1 MKKNY
6 FCMRKR
12 ILWFLTTVILCGTTA
27 VALSSCFDIYDNP
40 AAQTPLGDKIVGKWY
55 AETPK
60 QVTLGTGKN
69 AVECAKVVLVG
80 SFDEGGEGFWS
91 LILVDKQNRAIQ
103 PVGKDGEEHPYW
115 ANCKYSVTG
124 NTVNMELTANYLPT
138 SQMEWT
144 FNYNGTCLQTKYKDR
159 IIDLH
164 PITTGEDAMFQEW
177 MQQLGFGADA
187 DNYNINDKDITAE
200 NWRQT
205 EAIYIYDGVGADVTD
220 EKGRTGYTTVNLP
233 WYQGDKET
241 NLPEG
246 FCDDITPEMGWEWV
260 LNRCGSRSIV
270 SNNFFAVYNKYTGIL
285 RFFYYMPQSTNTG
298 NDHVWQ
304 VSMTDNL
311 ATHTTIP
318 YGVPNDRTITNK
330 AAITQDASGTFMD
343 YVTPWVD
350 YLSDDGLIVP
360 NAGWWAFDVDLS
372 LTRPETINEGD
383 NIKLQMRSWNT
394 QHTSLYSTVLANIDG
409 GMKGSFEG
417 QTKTP
422 LIASSSKGL
431 FGRVGDLV
439 KLGTK
444 VKDAVTNLYSGNVVG
459 AIKGGADLA
468 MTGSSLASGK
478 TKASGGATSGTF
490 DGTFDGTINMM
501 MNGTINTDG
510 VIKGSAPTVGVA
522 SPTFYLKDFDTKNS
536 LLGQGVWNIKATP
549 KVYYMSKPIS
559 SYFKEFYKDDEPY
572 WTESRAGKDWLA
584 DISRW
589 MFFDPSSVEVE
600 LSPKVFPESEIEWMQ
615 VDAIAGARKEIERTG
630 TDPARIAL
638 GLSPLTESVKEEIA
652 SAHYGPE
659 AVNYLFNFVGTGDF
673 EGEKLGYEFPKRFEY
688 GETDFEIKYND
699 PKYDVKQSLFSFGA
713 GNDDYIIEPQMSCWR
728 DGTLNWY
735 WDQYASTYTMPYG
748 EHAYFWV
755 GDCKTTK
762 MELVNVP
769 FYFPPTEI
777 NVTVMVKLK
786 SLDAPIVLNRLYL
799 PQFESVDLDDSK
811 AGEIMD
817 RINAKQNLSPKTKGH
832 TQSYDFQ
839 AARIIKCFKLLSGN
853 SSAPLSLDISTFA
866 AENKRW
872 TTWYNDQ
879 YTYVIATEGA
889 DAYTAEYNAEKSC
902 MILHK
907 LGKVVPKGMSVVIVA
922 DANVASVVMNRDNNA
937 TAPQNIP
944 NNSLNGA
951 NTLFP
956 VADIITMLKGRVDGA
971 QGGTVYVLRQGDNGF
986 GYYPYTDTN
995 MTAHTS
1001 FLFIAD
1007 VQYPGGTQ
1015 PAFVSVAFK

>member
-1 MKKNY
+1 
-6 FCMRKR
+6 MRKR
-12 ILWFLTTVILCGTTA
+12 ILWFLTTVILCGTTV
-27 VALSSCFDIYDNP
+27 VALSSCSDKDL
-40 AAQTPLGDKIVGKWY
+40 ASQTPIGGKIVGKWY

-91 LILVDKQNRAIQ
+91 YILVDKQNRAIQ
-103 PVGKDGEEHPYW
+103 PVGKDGKEHPYW
-115 ANCKYSVTG
+115 ANCKYGVTG
-124 NTVNMELTANYLPT
+124 NNVDVELTANYLPT
-138 SQMEWT
+138 SQMQWA
-144 FNYNGTCLQTKYKDR
+144 FNYNGTCLQTKYEDR

-164 PITTGEDAMFQEW
+164 PITTSEDAMFQEW
-177 MQQLGFGADA
+177 MQQLGFGFTDEEK
-187 DNYNINDKDITAE
+187 YNINDKDFTAD
-200 NWRQT
+200 NWRDQ
-205 EAIYIYDGVGADVTD
+205 IGLYIYDGVGADVTD
-220 EKGRTGYTTVNLP
+220 EKGRTGYTAVNMP
-233 WYQGDKET
+233 WYKGDKET

-270 SNNFFAVYNKYTGIL
+270 NNNFFALYNKYTGIL

-318 YGVPNDRTITNK
+318 YGVPNDRTFSNK
-330 AAITQDASGTFMD
+330 AAINQTGSGTFMD
-343 YVTPWVD
+343 YITPWVD
-350 YLSDDGLIVP
+350 YRSNDGLIVP

-372 LTRPETINEGD
+372 LTRSETISNDD

-394 QHTSLYSTVLANIDG
+394 THTSLYSTVEANIDG
-409 GMKGSFEG
+409 EMKGSFEG

-444 VKDAVTNLYSGNVVG
+444 ITNTVKDIYSGNAVG
-459 AIKGGADLA
+459 AIKGGVDLA
-468 MTGSSLASGK
+468 KNGASLASGK

-490 DGTFDGTINMM
+490 DGTFEGTINMM

-510 VIKGSAPTVGVA
+510 VISGSQPTVGVA

-536 LLGQGVWNIKATP
+536 HLGQGVWNLKKTP
-549 KVYYMSKPIS
+549 MVYAINSQNNVY
-559 SYFKEFYKDDEPY
+559 Y
-572 WTESRAGKDWLA
+572 WTEDVFQNIFAGNWQ
-584 DISRW
+584 
-589 MFFDPSSVEVE
+589 FFDPSSIEVE
-600 LSPKVFPESEIEWMQ
+600 LNPNVFPEDEIEWMQ
-615 VDAIAGARKEIERTG
+615 VDAIAGARKEMSWKG
-630 TDPARIAL
+630 TDPFRQAI
-638 GLSPLTESVKEEIA
+638 GLKAMADITYKTQDRDNFPFSVY
-652 SAHYGPE
+652 YGDD
-659 AVNYLFNFVGTGDF
+659 VNNYVFNFVGTGDF
-673 EGEKLGYEFPKRFEY
+673 DGQTIEGMSYPVQFDSVK
-688 GETDFEIKYND
+688 TDFKANVGVE
-699 PKYDVKQSLFSFGA
+699 QELHFFGC
-713 GNDDYIIEPQMSCWR
+713 GTTDFIIEPQITCANGRNFVMGNIPLINFDAPC
-728 DGTLNWY
+728 
-735 WDQYASTYTMPYG
+735 
-748 EHAYFWV
+748 
-755 GDCKTTK
+755 
-762 MELVNVP
+762 
-769 FYFPPTEI
+769 YFPAVEI
-777 NVTVMVKLK
+777 NVTVQVKLK
-786 SLDAPIVLNRLYL
+786 SLDLPIILSRIYL
-799 PQFESVDLDDSK
+799 PDYQYLKYDRKNDAKVLEV
-811 AGEIMD
+811 ID
-817 RINAKQNLSPKTKGH
+817 RIFAKKNLSPKTKGH

-839 AARIIKCFKLLSGN
+839 AARINKCIKLLFGY
-853 SSAPLSLDISTFA
+853 SSAPLSQSLSTFA

-872 TTWYNDQ
+872 ATWYSDQ
-879 YTYVIATEGA
+879 YTYVIDTEGA

-907 LGKVVPKGMSVVIVA
+907 LGKVIPKGMSVVIVA
-922 DANVASVVMNRDNNA
+922 DANVASVNMNRDNNA
-937 TAPQNIP
+937 AAPQNIP

-951 NTLFP
+951 NIVYP
-956 VADIITMLKGRVDGA
+956 VADLINTLKGRVDGA
-971 QGGTVYVLRQGDNGF
+971 NGGTVYVLRQGDNGF

-1015 PAFVSVAFK
+1015 PAFVSVAFE

>member
-1 MKKNY
+1 MKTRHY
-6 FCMRKR
+6 FRFHVLLSIVTAMT
-12 ILWFLTTVILCGTTA
+12 LLTAC
-27 VALSSCFDIYDNP
+27 SDIEDNP
-40 AAQTPLGDKIVGKWY
+40 AVHNPIGDKIVGKWY
-55 AETPK
+55 IETPK
-60 QVTLGTGKN
+60 QVTLGTGEN

-80 SFDEGGEGFWS
+80 TFDADGEGFWS
-91 LILVDKQNRAIQ
+91 YILVDKQNRAIQ
-103 PVGKDGEEHPYW
+103 PVGKDGKEHPYY
-115 ANCKYSVTG
+115 ANCNYSVTG
-124 NTVNMELTANYLPT
+124 NNVDVELTANYLPT

-144 FNYNGTCLQTKYKDR
+144 FNYNGTCLQTKYEDR
-159 IIDLH
+159 MIDLH

-177 MQQLGFGADA
+177 MQQLGFGASA

-350 YLSDDGLIVP
+350 YRSDDGLIVP

-372 LTRPETINEGD
+372 LTRPETLSADD

-394 QHTSLYSTVLANIDG
+394 NHTSLYSTVLANIDG
-409 GMKGSFEG
+409 EMKGSFEG

-431 FGRVGDLV
+431 FGRVGDFV

-459 AIKGGADLA
+459 AIKGGIDLA
-468 MTGSSLASGK
+468 KTGSSLASGK
-478 TKASGGATSGTF
+478 TKASGGETSGTF

-559 SYFKEFYKDDEPY
+559 SYLKEFYKDDEPY
-572 WTESRAGKDWLA
+572 WTESRAGKDWLV

-600 LSPKVFPESEIEWMQ
+600 LNPKVFPESEIEWMQ

-638 GLSPLTESVKEEIA
+638 GLSPLTESTKKEEIE
-652 SAHYGPE
+652 SDHYEPE

-699 PKYDVKQSLFSFGA
+699 PKYDVKQSLFCFGA

-728 DGTLNWY
+728 DGTLNWI
-735 WDQYASTYTMPYG
+735 WDQYGSGYLMPYG
-748 EHAYFWV
+748 ERAYSAV
-755 GDCKTTK
+755 GDGKTTIMHLK
-762 MELVNVP
+762 NVP

-799 PQFESVDLDDSK
+799 PQFESVDLDASK

-817 RINAKQNLSPKTKGH
+817 RINAKKNLSPKTAGH

-839 AARIIKCFKLLSGN
+839 AARINKCFKLLSVN
-853 SSAPLSLDISTFA
+853 SLAPLSLDISTFA

-879 YTYVIATEGA
+879 YTYVIITEVA

-922 DANVASVVMNRDNNA
+922 DADDVPSVRINRDNNA
-937 TAPQNIP
+937 AAPQNIP

-951 NTLFP
+951 NTVSP
-956 VADIITMLKGRVDGA
+956 VSDIITTLKGRVDGA
-971 QGGTVYVLRQGDNGF
+971 NGGTVYVLRQGDNGF

-995 MTAHTS
+995 MTEHTS

-1007 VQYPGGTQ
+1007 VQYPGGAQ
-1015 PAFVSVAFK
+1015 PAFVSVAFE